1 MSISNVYYY
10 DTIKSI
16 KNIKDLIKVDS
27 TVCYS
32 EGNTLWVILN
42 IIKDYNHDG
51 TYDYINI
58 GIKYIEN
65 KENNF
70 IHVTSFVDNIDYSIA
85 INRKIIILDHIS
97 LLNLLQ
103 KFILFLSGSDY
114 FYLRPSEDIRLYVK
128 IKEVLKMKI
137 QELLDCEKYNNVV
150 NFKNDEIFIY
160 DIETSR
166 YFIPLFGYKDTEF
179 VLFLDCSIDIE
190 NEIIIDK
197 SNFRFISLNQ
207 LKNKTTIKINRFFLM
222 KILKKIKN
230 NYVYFD
236 NRHFSRFSVERFL
249 ILKMNNIMQE
259 LSTELRKKHS
269 AIKIQTIW
277 RDRITNPD
285 YKICKDRLLN
295 EFMSISNK

>member
-1 MSISNVYYY
+1 MSIYNTYYCN
-10 DTIKSI
+10 TIKSI

-58 GIKYIEN
+58 GIKYIKN

-70 IHVTSFVDNIDYSIA
+70 IHVTSFIDNIDYSIA
-85 INRKIIILDHIS
+85 INRKIIILDNIS
-97 LLNLLQ
+97 LLKLLQ

-137 QELLDCEKYNNVV
+137 QEYEKYNNVV

-160 DIETSR
+160 DMETSR

-179 VLFLDCSIDIE
+179 VLFLDCFIDIE

-197 SNFRFISLNQ
+197 PNFRFISLNQ
-207 LKNKTTIKINRFFLM
+207 LRNKTTIKINRFFLI
-222 KILKKIKN
+222 KIFKKIKN
-230 NYVYFD
+230 NLINYYIYFD
-236 NRHFSRFSVERFL
+236 NKHFSKFSIEEFL
-249 ILKMNNIMQE
+249 ILKIYNIKKE
-259 LSTELRKKHS
+259 LMIELREKYS

-277 RDRITNPD
+277 RDRIANPE
-285 YKICKDRLLN
+285 YKICKDRLLK
-295 EFMSISNK
+295 EFNNL